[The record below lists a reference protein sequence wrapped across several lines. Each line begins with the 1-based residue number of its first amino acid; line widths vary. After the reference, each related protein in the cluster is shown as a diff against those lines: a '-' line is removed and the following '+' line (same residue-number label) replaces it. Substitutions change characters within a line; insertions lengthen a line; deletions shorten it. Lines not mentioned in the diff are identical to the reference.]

1 MTGEEEATC
10 IPAGFMDVWS
20 HVRTVHFYFTDRG
33 GCWILQNT
41 GAEFSPKQVAISGN
55 PGLSG
60 LGVEAGCRHAPHSC
74 MLTHITRIQVT
85 QFHILP
91 VQTLSINTQS
101 EKCIYLFIF
110 LKKER
115 LETTHGWGGGWL
127 CSCLNALRRI
137 LSFMLPVINMIIT
150 THKHVI

>member
-115 LETTHGWGGGWL
+115 LETTHG
-127 CSCLNALRRI
+127 
-137 LSFMLPVINMIIT
+137 
-150 THKHVI
+150 